1 MLAHSL
7 TGLLVRMVYIVKL
20 VVLMTAKVVYL
31 DEDDRKLILETR
43 QKLEETTKLMDEL
56 LETVEIL
63 SDPDMMEAI
72 REGLEDIR
80 AGRVTELRK
89 LLKEEA
95 R

>member
-1 MLAHSL
+1 MRKA
-7 TGLLVRMVYIVKL
+7 YIVKL

-43 QKLEETTKLMDEL
+43 QKLEETTRLMEEL